1 MIIDIYVNDQFYKR
15 KDLGTA
21 TGYVLGAITDEIR
34 RDYNQG
40 LLSDIAP
47 VQDYKLNV
55 RVVQN

>member
-15 KDLGTA
+15 KDLGDVQ
-21 TGYVLGAITDEIR
+21 GYVLGAITDEIR

-47 VQDYKLNV
+47 IQDYKLNV
-55 RVVQN
+55 RVVH

>member
-15 KDLGTA
+15 KDLGSA
-21 TGYVLGAITDEIR
+21 QGYVLSAITDEIR

-47 VQDYKLNV
+47 VQDYKLSV
-55 RVVQN
+55 RVVQ